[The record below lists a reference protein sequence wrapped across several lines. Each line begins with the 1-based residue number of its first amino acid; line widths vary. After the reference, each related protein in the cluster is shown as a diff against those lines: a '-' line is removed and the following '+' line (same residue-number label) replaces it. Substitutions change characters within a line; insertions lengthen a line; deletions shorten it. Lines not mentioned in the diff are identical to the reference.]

1 MCWILSVLV
10 FITIVIGS
18 IGILWLLG
26 QVPYYCLG
34 FDKSLPNVFESL
46 GNGLLLIALL
56 ILLRPIAGAILTI
69 LFSIISYIHQLI
81 CCYCI
86 PIIQ

>member
-10 FITIVIGS
+10 FIGS

-26 QVPYYCLG
+26 QVPYCLG
-34 FDKSLPNVFESL
+34 FDKSLPNVFVSL

-56 ILLRPIAGAILTI
+56 ILLLPIAGAILTI

>member
-10 FITIVIGS
+10 FIGS

-26 QVPYYCLG
+26 QVPYCLG
-34 FDKSLPNVFESL
+34 FDKSLPNVFVSL
-46 GNGLLLIALL
+46 GNGLLLISLL
-56 ILLRPIAGAILTI
+56 ILLLPIAGVILNI